1 MDFYLEGKQC
11 QTNEV
16 RKQPQ
21 NRIMQSKSFGIPRQL
36 IKKEDLI
43 LFSRPLVDGGWWMEK
58 SIGSSPFF
66 VLCFL
71 AIHFHESRHVIK
83 LLMLCLFAR
92 IPDGISC

>member
-1 MDFYLEGKQC
+1 MDFYLEGKQY

-43 LFSRPLVDGGWWMEK
+43 LFSRPLVDGGWGK
-58 SIGSSPFF
+58 
-66 VLCFL
+66 VLVPLHFL
-71 AIHFHESRHVIK
+71 FSV
-83 LLMLCLFAR
+83 F
-92 IPDGISC
+92 